1 MDKQRTAKLFK
12 AAAAITKFCVS
23 VNESNLKEE
32 IINNTNT
39 LHQLQS
45 SKILLKG

>member
-12 AAAAITKFCVS
+12 AAAAITKLCVS
-23 VNESNLKEE
+23 VNEPNSNEE
-32 IINNTNT
+32 IKNNKNS
-39 LHQLQS
+39 LQLQS

>member
-23 VNESNLKEE
+23 VSEPNSKEE
-32 IINNTNT
+32 IGNSISSSQ
-39 LHQLQS
+39 QLQL

>member
-23 VNESNLKEE
+23 VNEPNLKEDVGNS
-32 IINNTNT
+32 INSS
-39 LHQLQS
+39 QLIHS
-45 SKILLKG
+45 SKILSKG

>member
-12 AAAAITKFCVS
+12 AAAAITKMCVS
-23 VNESNLKEE
+23 INESTLKEE
-32 IINNTNT
+32 VENNMNSPQ
-39 LHQLQS
+39 QLQS

>member
-23 VNESNLKEE
+23 VNEPNLKEE
-32 IINNTNT
+32 FSNNTNN
-39 LHQLQS
+39 LQQLQS

>member
-1 MDKQRTAKLFK
+1 MDKRTTKLFK

-23 VNESNLKEE
+23 VNEPNSKEIE
-32 IINNTNT
+32 HNTNS
-39 LHQLQS
+39 LKHLQS

>member
-12 AAAAITKFCVS
+12 AAAAITKLCVS
-23 VNESNLKEE
+23 VSEPNSKEDENNLNSS
-32 IINNTNT
+32 I
-39 LHQLQS
+39 LQS

>member
-23 VNESNLKEE
+23 VNEPISKEE
-32 IINNTNT
+32 VGNNIN
-39 LHQLQS
+39 QPP

>member
-23 VNESNLKEE
+23 VNEPNLKDEFG
-32 IINNTNT
+32 NNTNN
-39 LHQLQS
+39 LQS
-45 SKILLKG
+45 SKILSKG

>member
-23 VNESNLKEE
+23 VSEPNLKEE
-32 IINNTNT
+32 VGNSINSSQ
-39 LHQLQS
+39 LLQS

>member
-23 VNESNLKEE
+23 VSEPISKEDSANN
-32 IINNTNT
+32 INNN
-39 LHQLQS
+39 QS

>member
-12 AAAAITKFCVS
+12 AAAAITKLCVS
-23 VNESNLKEE
+23 VSESNSNEE
-32 IINNTNT
+32 VGAQ
-39 LHQLQS
+39 QLQS